1 MVEET
6 DAKKHKLTADKE
18 PAKPAPAK
26 TAKKVKIN
34 RILLFFFLNN
44 YFIWLITFRIHPKL
58 KKLLQVFLKRHND

>member
-34 RILLFFFLNN
+34 RILLFFLNN
-44 YFIWLITFRIHPKL
+44 YFI
-58 KKLLQVFLKRHND
+58 